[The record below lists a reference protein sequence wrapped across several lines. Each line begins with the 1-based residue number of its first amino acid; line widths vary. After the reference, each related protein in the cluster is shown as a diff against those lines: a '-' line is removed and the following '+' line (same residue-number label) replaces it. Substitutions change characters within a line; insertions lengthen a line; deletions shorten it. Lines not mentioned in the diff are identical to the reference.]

1 MEDHAIM
8 SMSKIWEILEAF
20 KNQCKRRG
28 WRTSENEDW
37 IKTDEDYHNFLWT
50 RDVPI
55 SSFKRIVSNKKC
67 VIREGLS
74 YRVVE
79 ASYTAWLFSEKPSE
93 SAIKMIYENPTFS
106 SKIALYDLSQMLE
119 GKGLCNRLNDTASP
133 VFKEF
138 ESFLKDELKAK
149 IKSISVPSGL
159 EISPDEYSVKEI
171 A

>member
-1 MEDHAIM
+1 MEDHTIM
-8 SMSKIWEILEAF
+8 PMSKIWEILEAF

-37 IKTDEDYHNFLWT
+37 IKTEEDYHNFLWT

-55 SSFKRIVSNKKC
+55 SSFKRIVANKKC

-93 SAIKMIYENPTFS
+93 NAIKMIYENPNLS
-106 SKIALYDLSQMLE
+106 SEIALYDLSHMLE
-119 GKGLCNRLNDTASP
+119 GKGLCSRLNDTDSP

-138 ESFLKDELKAK
+138 ESFLKNELKAK
-149 IKSISVPSGL
+149 IKPISIPSDS
-159 EISPDEYSVKEI
+159 EISPDEYTVKEI